1 MKTIN
6 ENILALNGGPK
17 LISKPLKQYNSI
29 GVEEKNCLNV
39 LESGNLSNF
48 LGSWG
53 KEFFGGPKVQV

>member
-29 GVEEKNCLNV
+29 GVEEKSCF
-39 LESGNLSNF
+39 ERF
-48 LGSWG
+48 RKW
-53 KEFFGGPKVQV
+53 